1 MKIKLHNFAENKYM
15 LKVNNKNTRKNF
27 EMCWKSIIKTPER
40 RIVNFEHISH
50 LFCSGSIVV
59 FEFWIWRV
67 MTSESFW
74 LEGISSESFC
84 YG

>member
-15 LKVNNKNTRKNF
+15 LKVNNKNTRKKF

-50 LFCSGSIVV
+50 LFVV
-59 FEFWIWRV
+59 V
-67 MTSESFW
+67 P
-74 LEGISSESFC
+74 
-84 YG
+84 